1 MSAAYAGILTRL
13 HAQTGYLPRGRDD
26 QKDAKCPAHADTSP
40 SLSVGFKA
48 GKVLLFCQAGC
59 TTADVLA
66 ALELV
71 PADLFDETGKSGQRD
86 GISQNGPRIA
96 ATYDY
101 TDESGVVLFQVVRY
115 HPKDFRQ
122 RRPDGRGGWTWRL
135 DDVRRVLYGL
145 KEVLAAVA
153 AGRVVWI
160 VEGEKDADALRALP
174 GMVATCSPGGAGKWR
189 PAYAETLRGADVV
202 VVADKDDAGRKHAES
217 VVSSLLEVA
226 HSVEVR
232 QARHGKDA
240 ADHLAAGGHSW
251 DFELVA
257 QPLPWTPPAELAAVL
272 R

>member
-1 MSAAYAGILTRL
+1 MTAYATVLTRL
-13 HAQTGYLPRGRDD
+13 HEQTGYLPRGRDD
-26 QKDAKCPAHADTSP
+26 QKDAKCPAHPDKSP
-40 SLSVGFKA
+40 SLSVGCKD

-66 ALELV
+66 ALELA
-71 PADLFDETGKSGQRD
+71 PGDLFDEKKPKATAERT
-86 GISQNGPRIA
+86 NAPRIA

-101 TDESGVVLFQVVRY
+101 TDESGVLLYQVVRY
-115 HPKDFRQ
+115 HPKEFRQ
-122 RRPDGRGGWTWRL
+122 RTPDGRGGWTWRL
-135 DDVRRVLYGL
+135 GDVRRVLYRTP
-145 KEVLAAVA
+145 EVLAAVA
-153 AGRVVWI
+153 AGRVVWLT
-160 VEGEKDADALRALP
+160 EGEKDAGALKALP

-217 VVSSLLEVA
+217 AVGSLLDVA

-240 ADHLAAGGHSW
+240 ADHLAGGGHSW
-251 DFELVA
+251 NFELVA
-257 QPLPWTPPAELAAVL
+257 EPLPWIPPPELAAVP